1 MSQLNKFKRYTI
13 TSALPYANGPLHIG
27 HLAGAYLPADIFVRY
42 LRLKKQD
49 VVYICGSD
57 EHGAAITIKA
67 KKEGTTP
74 QAIIDKYHQ
83 QIKESFEEFGISFDI
98 YHRTSSPIHHD
109 LSKEFFLNLYE
120 KGEFIEKYSEQYF
133 DEDFQQFLADRYI
146 TGTCP
151 NCSYPSAYGDQCE
164 NCGTSL
170 NPTDLINPISTL
182 SGKAPVLKPTKHW
195 YLPLDKY
202 QPWLEKW
209 IDTKEGDWKVNV
221 FGQCKSWLK
230 SGLQPRSMTRDL
242 DWGIDVPLEEAK
254 GKKLYVWMDAPIG
267 YISATKQWAAD
278 HGKDWKLY
286 WKKQA
291 NEEDETCLIHFI
303 GKDNIVFHCI
313 IFPAILKAHGEYVLP
328 QNVPANEFLNLEGDK
343 LSTSRNHAVWL
354 HEYLEEFPGKQDEL
368 RYVLTSILPETSDNE
383 FTWKDYQAR
392 VNNELVAILGNFV
405 NRVMILMHK
414 FFDGRV
420 EGNSSTVGLKDDSMN
435 ADLSRFYD
443 ELERSLETYKFRQ
456 GMQTVM
462 EIARLGNRY
471 LTEKEP
477 WKTIKTDPEDAKLA
491 LHNCLV
497 LIGHLASCLQPF
509 LPATAKKIL
518 AMLNWPADH
527 IGFEEE
533 VVFKNGHQLNTASL
547 LFEKVEDEAIEKQIE
562 KLRLKKEA
570 AIAPAKNVE
579 VIPAKANINFEAF
592 AEMDIR
598 IGTILAAEK
607 VTKTKKLLKLTIDTG
622 IDERTVV
629 SGIAEHYEPEAI
641 IGKKVSILVN
651 LEPREIKGIVSQGMI
666 LMAEDGDGK
675 LAFVSPI
682 DDLHDGSVVR

>member
-49 VVYICGSD
+49 VIYICGSD

-67 KKEGTTP
+67 KKENTTP
-74 QAIIDKYHQ
+74 QAIIDKYHK
-83 QIKESFEEFGISFDI
+83 QIKDSFEEFGIAFDI

-109 LSKEFFLNLYE
+109 LSQEFFLNLYE
-120 KGEFIEKYSEQYF
+120 KDEFIEKYSEQYF

-151 NCSYPSAYGDQCE
+151 NCNYSNAYGDQCE

-182 SGKAPVLKPTKHW
+182 SGKTPILKPTKHW

-209 IDTKEGDWKVNV
+209 IDTKEGEWKVNV

-267 YISATKQWAAD
+267 YISATKQWALD

-291 NEEDETCLIHFI
+291 KEEDNTCLIHFI

-313 IFPAILKAHGEYVLP
+313 IFPAILHAHGEYVLP

-368 RYVLTSILPETSDNE
+368 RYVLTSILPETSDSE

-414 FFDGRV
+414 FYEGKV
-420 EGNSSTVGLKDDSMN
+420 ESANGAIALQDENIDAELG
-435 ADLSRFYD
+435 RFYD

-456 GMQTVM
+456 GLQAVM
-462 EIARLGNRY
+462 DMARLGNKY

-477 WKTIKTDPEDAKLA
+477 WKTIKSDPENAKLA
-491 LHNCLV
+491 LHNSLII
-497 LIGHLASCLQPF
+497 IGHLAACLQPF
-509 LPATAKKIL
+509 LPGTAKKL
-518 AMLNWPADH
+518 LHMLNWPTDH
-527 IGFEEE
+527 IGFEDE
-533 VVFKNGHQLNTASL
+533 VIFQSGHQLNPASL
-547 LFEKVEDEAIEKQIE
+547 LFEKVEDEAIEAQIAKLAAKKQ
-562 KLRLKKEA
+562 A
-570 AIAPAKNVE
+570 AAPAQST
-579 VIPAKANINFEAF
+579 VIKSAKANINYEAF
-592 AEMDIR
+592 DTMDIR
-598 IGTILAAEK
+598 TGTIITAEK
-607 VTKTKKLLKLTIDTG
+607 VAKTKKLLRLTVDTG
-622 IDERTVV
+622 IDQRTVV
-629 SGIAEHYEPEAI
+629 SGLAEQYEPEAI

-666 LMAEDGDGK
+666 LMAEDSEGK
-675 LAFVSPI
+675 LTFVSPV